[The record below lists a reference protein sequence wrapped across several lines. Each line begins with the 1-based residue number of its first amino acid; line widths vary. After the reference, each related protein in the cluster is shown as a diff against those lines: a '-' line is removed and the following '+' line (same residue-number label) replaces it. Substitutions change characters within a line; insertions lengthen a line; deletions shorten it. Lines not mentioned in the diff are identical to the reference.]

1 MTYLLIS
8 LGAWSG
14 LITFYTLYL
23 AAINFYE
30 HWRDT
35 SKLMVFIASPVLLT
49 MLICDF
55 LMQMTLFSLIFL
67 DIPRDFL
74 VTQRLIRYRAHAD
87 GWRKHWADEI
97 CTRALNPFDPSK
109 HHC

>member
-1 MTYLLIS
+1 MDYAYIAISIWSALIV
-8 LGAWSG
+8 
-14 LITFYTLYL
+14 FYTLYL

-35 SKLMVFIASPVLLT
+35 SRLVVVIASPVLLT
-49 MLICDF
+49 MIVCDVV
-55 LMQMTLFSLIFL
+55 MQMTLFTLIFL

-74 VTQRLIRYRAHAD
+74 VTQRLIRYRAQET